1 MCGIFGV
8 VNRQIEYGL
17 AEKCLNTMVHR
28 GPDAGKIVQSGDGD
42 GCPSV
47 TLGHRRLA
55 IMDLSDA
62 GVQPMSYADGRYM
75 MVFNGE
81 IYNFLEI
88 RSKLIKLGY
97 TFKSDCDS
105 EVILA
110 AYMEWG
116 EKCLEDFNGMWSFAI
131 WDSVKQE
138 LFMSRDRFGVKP
150 LYYIF
155 MDADTGELIKNT
167 ENITSKRGNGA
178 EDGLGNGAGDGLG
191 NGAGKARISIA
202 FASEMKALLP
212 LMSDV
217 TPNRSIVCDRKRI
230 VYYEST
236 AECVVEGI
244 HRLEAGCNAV
254 LTIRVQD
261 GVPVCGASDFRIY
274 RYWNTLDHLITLPNS
289 YDEQVEM
296 CREIFLDA
304 CKLRMRSDVT
314 IGTALSGGL
323 DSSATICAMSY
334 LSQNGGDA
342 RMNKDWQHAYV
353 ATFPGTTQDE
363 SVYARK
369 VTDYLGINSTFVE
382 IDPVSAIDKLSEY
395 VYLQEDVY
403 LTSPIPMML
412 LYGALRADGTTVTID
427 GHGAD
432 ELFGGY
438 TFDFIN
444 ALADAKN
451 QEEKDMVLTA
461 YIESFPKDGSNMAM
475 KSPTV
480 FGVRKDML
488 IRQLYDLKNRK
499 SQPYKKVRAAGDSRY
514 KKMDTLGKRLY
525 ASSHETILPTLL
537 RNYDRYSM
545 ANSVEIRMPFMD
557 YRMVTMAMSLPWQS
571 RLHGGFSKSIIRDA
585 MAPYMPEDIAYRRT
599 KIGFNS
605 PIVEWMQGPL
615 KDYFMDI
622 VTSGDFANCNL
633 IDPKAVRADVENV
646 INNKNATFAMG
657 EDAFSELYPFIWEQ
671 AFIKDMARGRR

>member
-17 AEKCLNTMVHR
+17 AEKCLNTMAHR
-28 GPDAGKIVQSGDGD
+28 GPDAGRIVRNYGEPCNWGQVENYVVNYDGPTRR
-42 GCPSV
+42 GSQVQPAV
-47 TLGHRRLA
+47 TFGHRRLA

-62 GVQPMSYADGRYM
+62 GVQPMSYANGRFQ

-88 RSKLIKLGY
+88 REKLVKKGY
-97 TFKSDCDS
+97 TFTSDCDS

-116 EKCLEDFNGMWSFAI
+116 DKCIDDFNGMWSFAI
-131 WDSVKQE
+131 WDNEKQE

-155 MDADTGELIKNT
+155 MNAKTGDLIKHAPMT
-167 ENITSKRGNGA
+167 EKSLTAPSFSNSRVCV
-178 EDGLGNGAGDGLG
+178 
-191 NGAGKARISIA
+191 A

-212 LMSDV
+212 LMSKV
-217 TPNRSIVCDRKRI
+217 TPNRSIVCDQKRI

-236 AECVVEGI
+236 EECVVEGI
-244 HRLEAGCNAV
+244 HRLEAGHNAKM
-254 LTIRVQD
+254 TFTNTSFH
-261 GVPVCGASDFRIY
+261 ADFITY
-274 RYWNTLDHLITLPNS
+274 RYWNTLDHLIELPKS
-289 YDEQVEM
+289 YEEQVEM

-304 CKLRMRSDVT
+304 CKLRMRADVT

-323 DSSATICAMSY
+323 DSSATICAMAH
-334 LSQNGGDA
+334 LAGVGGDA
-342 RMNKDWQHAYV
+342 RMNKDWQHAFV
-353 ATFPGTTQDE
+353 ASFPGTTLDE
-363 SVYARK
+363 TKYAK
-369 VTDYLGINSTFVE
+369 QVTDFLGINSTFVN
-382 IDPVSAIDKLSEY
+382 IDPVSAIDDLSRY

-412 LYGALRADGTTVTID
+412 LYGALRKEGTIVTID

-444 ALADAKN
+444 SLADAKN

-475 KSPTV
+475 KSPTAM
-480 FGVRKDML
+480 GVRRDML
-488 IRQLYDLKNRK
+488 IRKLYDIKNYK
-499 SQPYKKVRAAGDSRY
+499 TQSYKKVRAAGDPRY
-514 KKMDTLGKRLY
+514 KKMDRLGKRLY

-537 RNYDRYSM
+537 RNYDRYAM

-557 YRMVTMAMSLPWQS
+557 YRMVTLGMSLPWQS
-571 RLHGGFSKSIIRDA
+571 RLFGGFSKSIIRDA
-585 MAPYMPEDIAYRRT
+585 MAPYMPHDIAYRRT

-615 KDYFMDI
+615 KNYFTDI
-622 VTSGDFANCNL
+622 INSESFENCDL
-633 IDPKAVRADVENV
+633 IDPQTVKADIENV

-657 EDAFSELYPFIWEQ
+657 ESAFSGLYPYLWDQ
-671 AFIKDMARGRR
+671 AFIKQKF

>member
-1 MCGIFGV
+1 MCGIFGI
-8 VNRQIEYGL
+8 VNRKTEYDT
-17 AEKCLNTMVHR
+17 AVSCLDTIAHR
-28 GPDAGKIVQSGDGD
+28 GPDAGRIVQNFGEGLKAWEEL
-42 GCPSV
+42 GNKAALNVNAAPAV

-55 IMDLSDA
+55 ILDLSEA
-62 GVQPMSYADGRYM
+62 GVQPMSYADGRY
-75 MVFNGE
+75 VIVYNGE

-88 RSKLIKLGY
+88 RDRLIKKGY
-97 TFKSDCDS
+97 EFKSDCDS

-110 AYMEWG
+110 AYINWG
-116 EKCLEDFNGMWSFAI
+116 EACLNDFNGMWAFAI
-131 WDSVKQE
+131 WDNEKNE

-150 LYYIF
+150 FYYIF
-155 MDADTGELIKNT
+155 MNAQTGELIK
-167 ENITSKRGNGA
+167 EPSRIKSKEYGFTDA
-178 EDGLGNGAGDGLG
+178 PIA
-191 NGAGKARISIA
+191 IA

-212 LMSDV
+212 VMSEV
-217 TPNRSIVCDRKRI
+217 TPKRDIVCDSKRI

-236 AECVVEGI
+236 RDCVVEGI
-244 HRLEAGCNAV
+244 HRLEAGHNAV
-254 LTIRVQD
+254 FKLNGEKEGD
-261 GVPVCGASDFRIY
+261 FFASSFSTY
-274 RYWNTLDHLITLPNS
+274 RYWNTLDHLIELPKD
-289 YDEQVEM
+289 YGEQVKL

-304 CKLRMRSDVT
+304 CRLRMRSDVT

-323 DSSATICAMSY
+323 DSSATICAMSH
-334 LSQNGGDA
+334 LSKGGADN

-353 ATFPGTTQDE
+353 AAFPGTVQDE
-363 SVYARK
+363 SAYAKK
-369 VTDYLGINSTFVE
+369 VTDYLGIESTFVN
-382 IDPVSAIDKLSEY
+382 IDPVGAIGKLSRY

-412 LYGALRADGTTVTID
+412 LYGALREDGTIVTID

-444 ALADAKN
+444 SLPDADS

-475 KSPTV
+475 KSPTAA
-480 FGVRKDML
+480 GVKRDML
-488 IRQLYDLKNRK
+488 MRKLYDIKNFR
-499 SQPYKKVRAAGDSRY
+499 SLQYKRVRAAGDERY

-557 YRMVTMAMSLPWQS
+557 YRMVTLAMSLPWQS
-571 RLHGGFSKSIIRDA
+571 RLYGGYSKAIVRDA
-585 MAPYMPEDIAYRRT
+585 CSPFMPNSIAYRRT

-615 KDYFMDI
+615 KGYFTDI
-622 VTSGDFANCNL
+622 ISSQDFLNCNL
-633 IDPKAVRADVENV
+633 IDPKAVKRDVEEV
-646 INNKNATFAMG
+646 INNKSATFAMG
-657 EDAFSELYPFIWEQ
+657 ENAFSELYPYLWEQ
-671 AFIKDMARGRR
+671 AFIKNKF